1 MNRTNK
7 EKLRDI
13 AMELLELHFQSEL
26 ELMEIKNDSVY
37 LNRME
42 LDKERLY
49 IENEINKLS
58 RKDG

>member
-1 MNRTNK
+1 
-7 EKLRDI
+7 
-13 AMELLELHFQSEL
+13 MELLELHFQSEL